1 MIWYM
6 IQSTRPCTRKPDSP
20 VKYQTPDNP
29 IYINIQYEQQIN
41 DDNDS
46 IQRIVTATAYIIS
59 QSSHNYVLTSW
70 ARFREGLGWKP
81 CIYTAY
87 EVTKAHIYTYHLIIN
102 TINLRQCTTSQIYN
116 QRDLVPEI
124 QTVQSNFGL
133 LATLPISRY
142 DWSQPHIN
150 TSSLNFHRPD
160 ALTGAQQTV

>member
-6 IQSTRPCTRKPDSP
+6 IQSTGPCTRKPDSP
-20 VKYQTPDNP
+20 VKYQTSDNP

-41 DDNDS
+41 DNNDS

-70 ARFREGLGWKP
+70 A
-81 CIYTAY
+81 Y
-87 EVTKAHIYTYHLIIN
+87 EVTKAHIYTHHLIIN
-102 TINLRQCTTSQIYN
+102 TINLRQCNTSQICN
-116 QRDLVPEI
+116 QRDLVPEN

-150 TSSLNFHRPD
+150 TSSLNSHRPD